1 MREIFSF
8 ESFLRLRREVESL
21 KGGGGSM
28 IESVERQVEKLKREH
43 REEMRRVREGV
54 VEVVR

>member
-1 MREIFSF
+1 MREVFSF
-8 ESFLRLRREVESL
+8 ESFLRLRQEVESL

-28 IESVERQVEKLKREH
+28 IESVERQVERLQREH

>member
-8 ESFLRLRREVESL
+8 ESFLRLRQEVEAL

-28 IESVERQVEKLKREH
+28 IESVQRQVEKLQMEH

-54 VEVVR
+54 AEVVR

>member
-8 ESFLRLRREVESL
+8 ESFLRLRQEVESL

-28 IESVERQVEKLKREH
+28 VESVERQVEKLKREH

>member
-8 ESFLRLRREVESL
+8 ESFLRLKQEVEAL

-28 IESVERQVEKLKREH
+28 IESVERQVERLQMEH

>member
-1 MREIFSF
+1 M
-8 ESFLRLRREVESL
+8 ESL

-28 IESVERQVEKLKREH
+28 IESVERQVERQVERLQREH